1 MRIAIA
7 SHIVL
12 DEIKSSD
19 GTVTESIGG
28 PPCYCGITSRRF
40 GFDVSLATKVG
51 KDLPKRAHDILQ
63 KNAITLREGQLV
75 DAPTT
80 KFQIITHGYSRQLL
94 LIDKCKPLTPED
106 IRDMKVDCWL
116 ASPVIDELPQNVLA
130 AIKQNRGKK
139 NFVMLDPQGYLRL
152 VDHKRYVTLKESFEL
167 DLSGIN
173 AIKVD
178 SEEMS
183 ALTAGMQGLDGMEAL
198 QSRGIEFVIYTEH
211 STLHLLHNK
220 THYWL
225 GVNDIDTVDSTGVGD
240 ILCASFSCAYLKEKD
255 PIWAICF
262 GAGAVKASLE
272 ARQVGLAKIP
282 PMANIEENASYF
294 YNGIG
299 FQRLS

>member
-7 SHIVL
+7 SHVVL

-19 GTVTESIGG
+19 GAVTESIGG

-51 KDLPKRAHDILQ
+51 NDLPKQVHNILQ
-63 KNAITLREGQLV
+63 KNAIILGEGQLV

-80 KFQIITHGYSRQLL
+80 KFRIITHGYSRQLM
-94 LIDKCKPLTPED
+94 LIDKCKALTPED
-106 IRDMKVDCWL
+106 IQDMKVDCWL
-116 ASPVIDELPQNVLA
+116 ASPVIDELPQKVLA
-130 AIKQNRGKK
+130 EIKQNRGKK

-152 VDHKRYVTLKESFEL
+152 VDHKGYVTLKERLEL

-178 SEEMS
+178 TEEMS
-183 ALTAGMQGLDGMEAL
+183 ALTGGTQGLDGMEAL

-211 STLHLLHNK
+211 RTFHQLHK
-220 THYWL
+220 KIHYWL
-225 GVNDIDTVDSTGVGD
+225 SVNDIDTVDSTGVGD
-240 ILCASFSCAYLKEKD
+240 ILCASFSCAYLKEKE

-262 GAGAVKASLE
+262 GAAAVKAALE
-272 ARQVGLAKIP
+272 TRRVGLAKIP

-294 YNGIG
+294 YNDIG